1 MPQWAGA
8 GELQAGTGT
17 CEHLTC
23 LMLMLLCCEMF
34 LRETTCSPALGFW
47 NLFSIISTLPEK
59 HMAQTY
65 KLNNHFIPQQQQIVA
80 YLLKLVY
87 IAY

>member
-1 MPQWAGA
+1 
-8 GELQAGTGT
+8 
-17 CEHLTC
+17 
-23 LMLMLLCCEMF
+23 
-34 LRETTCSPALGFW
+34 
-47 NLFSIISTLPEK
+47 
-59 HMAQTY
+59 MAQTY